1 MTRAVSLLLAVALAL
16 PAFAGCG
23 GGGGGGSA
31 PTPTPPGGGGTSP
44 STNPCAAVSDEA
56 PAFTTG
62 GARPDKG
69 GLVGDAGWSWLDAAW
84 VSRATA
90 ARRGGEGPIV
100 RPADRDIGEV
110 AVLEDRGVLIV
121 EANSVDLANRGLRY
135 RPNATGGYDVAAADS
150 TFRSPLGS
158 RLSLADDD
166 AVSVSLAFGFPL
178 FGAAESSAFVNTDG
192 NVTFRQ
198 SDTASSARNVTRFLQ
213 GPPRVGLFFAD
224 LNPESGGSIWASSAS
239 DALTITW
246 CAVPDFDGT
255 GKVTAQATLLPDGT
269 VEMRFAEVTLK
280 DGIVGL
286 SPGATAE
293 FVAADLSGGGQS
305 SGRQAI
311 AERFSSTADLDLEAA
326 ARRFYVSHADDY
338 DQIVFW
344 TDQRVVSSG
353 TFAFEITAQNAIRGL
368 GISRFD
374 QSGSFGSAGRLSSV
388 VVMDTITKYPDDPER
403 TVLGENS
410 TLSVLAHETGH
421 RWLMFLRFLDHNR
434 ESSTALLGRDEAH
447 WSFFADSDG
456 SVLEGNDI
464 DDLGGGKFTTVG
476 AVNKYSR
483 TDLYAMGLAAES
495 EVPPLF
501 YVENPVN
508 ASPGSPE
515 PGSAPRI
522 GVSFDGTRREVRL
535 QDIIDVMGRRDPPAS
550 ASPRLWRQAHVF
562 VIGGGRAVDAAL
574 VERIERIRRGFEP
587 FYQRATEDRGRVE
600 TRLRP

>member
-1 MTRAVSLLLAVALAL
+1 MSRAARLLLAFALAL
-16 PAFAGCG
+16 PSFAGCG
-23 GGGGGGSA
+23 GGGGGSS
-31 PTPTPPGGGGTSP
+31 PTPTPPGGGTTPP
-44 STNPCAAVSDEA
+44 STNPCAGVSDEA

-62 GARPDKG
+62 EVRLDKG
-69 GLVGDAGWSWLDAAW
+69 GLHGDAGWSWLDAAW
-84 VSRATA
+84 VSRAVA
-90 ARRGGEGPIV
+90 ARRGGETPVV
-100 RPADRDIGEV
+100 RPANQDIGEV
-110 AVLEDRGVLIV
+110 AVLEDRGVLISP
-121 EANSVDLANRGLRY
+121 ANSFDLANRGLRF
-135 RPNATGGYDVAAADS
+135 RPNATGGYEVASTDA

-166 AVSVSLAFGFPL
+166 AASVSMGFGFPF
-178 FGAAESSAFVNTDG
+178 FGTSESSAFVNSDG

-213 GPPRVGLFFAD
+213 DAPRVAPFFAD
-224 LNPESGGSIWASSAS
+224 LNPEDGGSIWANSAGN
-239 DALTITW
+239 ALTVTW
-246 CAVPDFDGT
+246 CDVPDFDGT

-269 VEMRFAEVTLK
+269 VEVRFADATLK

-286 SPGATAE
+286 SPGTTTE
-293 FVAADLSGGGQS
+293 FVAADLTSGGQS
-305 SGRQAI
+305 SGRQAL
-311 AERFSSTADLDLEAA
+311 AERFSASADLDLEAA
-326 ARRFYVSHADDY
+326 ARQFYASHPDDY
-338 DQIVFW
+338 DQLVFW
-344 TDQRVVSSG
+344 SDQRVTSGG
-353 TFAFEITAQNAIRGL
+353 TFAFEITVQNAIRGL

-374 QSGSFGSAGRLSSV
+374 QSAGFGSAGRLSSLL
-388 VVMDTITKYPDDPER
+388 VMDTITKYPDDPER

-434 ESSTALLGRDEAH
+434 QTSAALLGRDEAH

-476 AVNKYSR
+476 AVNKYNR
-483 TDLYAMGLAAES
+483 TDLYAMGLAGES
-495 EVPPLF
+495 EVPALF

-515 PGSAPRI
+515 AGSAPRI

-535 QDIIDVMGRRDPPAS
+535 QDIIDVMGRRDPAAS
-550 ASPRLWRQAHVF
+550 ASPKLWRQAYVF
-562 VIGGGRAVDAAL
+562 VVGGGRSVDSAL
-574 VERIERIRRGFEP
+574 VDRVDRIRRGFEP
-587 FYQRATEDRGRVE
+587 FYQRATESRGRVE